1 MSYAAFRKTHPLN
14 ECPLNAAIAS
24 IGGRWKIKIISWLA
38 ESPHHYAG
46 LCERLPDISRK
57 VLTQQLRD
65 LTCDGIVRRETT
77 GAAPSPVI
85 YSLTDHGLALLPALE
100 SVKAWG
106 RELAALYARDL
117 AGELPNHPALT

>member
-1 MSYAAFRKTHPLN
+1 MSYASFRKTHPLN
-14 ECPLNAAIAS
+14 DCPLNAAIAS

-65 LTCDGIVRRETT
+65 LLSDGIVQRDAT
-77 GAAPSPVI
+77 GRAPAPVI
-85 YSLTDHGLALLPALE
+85 YSLTSRGLALIPALE
-100 SVKAWG
+100 GVKAWG
-106 RELAALYARDL
+106 RELVAR
-117 AGELPNHPALT
+117 AQ